1 MNTCIAQTP
10 YAIAIVGPT
19 ASGKT
24 SLALDIAKAHG
35 GEIISCDSM
44 QIYRGMDI
52 GTAKATKEERRAVPH
67 HLLDLLQ
74 PNEPYSAADYA
85 IDAERAVND
94 VLLRGRLPIFCGGT
108 GLYLKAACT
117 GRHESAPP
125 PNEDVRK
132 ELLSILEKEDG
143 ADLLYDELCRVDPLA
158 ALSIPRQNV
167 RRVVRALEIFRA
179 TGKPKSAWDEE
190 SRALP
195 PKINC
200 LTILLDCADRAAL
213 YRRIE
218 LRVDDMMASGLTGE
232 VRALFDAGYLS
243 PNTTAAQAIG
253 YKELLAYVTGACTEG
268 EAAETIKLA
277 TRHYAKRQ
285 LTWFR
290 ALPDVYRV
298 TMDKADGTWRT
309 SADVCAEIAPV
320 ITRFLQSVANP

>member
-1 MNTCIAQTP
+1 MNKCITHTP

-24 SLALDIAKAHG
+24 TLALDIARAQN

-52 GTAKATKEERRAVPH
+52 GTAKATEAERRAVPH

-85 IDAERAVND
+85 IDAERATKD
-94 VLLRGRLPIFCGGT
+94 ILARGRLPIFCGGT

-117 GRHESAPP
+117 GRHEGAPP
-125 PNEDVRK
+125 PNEDIRK
-132 ELLSILEKEDG
+132 ELLSILEKDAG
-143 ADLLYDELCRVDPLA
+143 ADILYDELCRVDPLSA
-158 ALSIPRQNV
+158 SSIPRQNV

-200 LTILLDCADRAAL
+200 LTVLLDCADRAAL

-218 LRVDDMMASGLTGE
+218 LRVDDMMASGLTNE
-232 VRALFDAGYLS
+232 VRALFEAGYLS
-243 PNTTAAQAIG
+243 SDTTAAQAIG
-253 YKELLAYVTGACTEG
+253 YKELLDYITGACTED
-268 EAAETIKLA
+268 EAAEAIKLA

-290 ALPDVYRV
+290 ALPDIYRV
-298 TMDKADGTWRT
+298 TMDKADGAWRT
-309 SADVCAEIAPV
+309 SADVKAEIAPV
-320 ITRFLQSVANP
+320 ITRFLQSVRNS